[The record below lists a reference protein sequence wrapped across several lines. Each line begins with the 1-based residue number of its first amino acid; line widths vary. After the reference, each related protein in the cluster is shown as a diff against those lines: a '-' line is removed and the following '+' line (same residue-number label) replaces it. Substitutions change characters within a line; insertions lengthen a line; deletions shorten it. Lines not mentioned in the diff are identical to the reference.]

1 MFVIVVGGGNTGS
14 QLAKFLLE
22 TGHRV
27 RVIDERPVVLEK
39 LAKEIPS
46 DFIINGDGSSPAVLE
61 KAGIH
66 EAQVLAAVT
75 GSDETNLVITS
86 LGRFEF
92 NVKRVIARINN
103 SKNAW
108 LFTPEMGVD
117 VSLNQ
122 AEILARLCAE
132 EMSVGD
138 MMTMLKIRR
147 GKYSL
152 VEEKIA
158 PSAPAIGKA
167 LKDLSLP
174 NNCVISGIIRHG
186 DMILPRGTTVLE
198 EGDEI
203 LALVDDPAREQLA
216 KLLSRPSQS

>member
-1 MFVIVVGGGNTGS
+1 MYVIVVGGGNTGS
-14 QLAKFLLE
+14 QLAKFLLDAN
-22 TGHRV
+22 HKV
-27 RVIDERPVVLEK
+27 CVIEERPAVLRK
-39 LAKEIPS
+39 LETEIPQEL
-46 DFIINGDGSSPAVLE
+46 ILIGDGSSPAVLE
-61 KAGIH
+61 KANIQN
-66 EAQVLAAVT
+66 AQVLAAVT

-92 NVKRVIARINN
+92 NVPRIIARINN

-122 AEILARLCAE
+122 AEILSRLTAE
-132 EMSVGD
+132 EMSLGD

-147 GKYSL
+147 GKYSI

-158 PSAPAIGKA
+158 SGAPAIGMA

-198 EGDEI
+198 AGDEV

-216 KLLSRPSQS
+216 ILLSRPRT

>member
-1 MFVIVVGGGNTGS
+1 V
-14 QLAKFLLE
+14 LRKLE
-22 TGHRV
+22 T
-27 RVIDERPVVLEK
+27 
-39 LAKEIPS
+39 EIPQE
-46 DFIINGDGSSPAVLE
+46 FILTGDGSSPAVLE
-61 KAGIH
+61 KADIQR
-66 EAQVLAAVT
+66 AQVLAAVT

-86 LGRFEF
+86 LARFEF
-92 NVKRVIARINN
+92 NVPRIIARINN

-122 AEILARLCAE
+122 AEILSRLCAE
-132 EMSVGD
+132 EMSTGD

-147 GKYSL
+147 GKYSI

-158 PSAPAIGKA
+158 SSAPAIGMA

-186 DMILPRGTTVLE
+186 EMILPRGTTVLE
-198 EGDEI
+198 QGDEV

-216 KLLSRPSQS
+216 KLLSRPHS

>member
-1 MFVIVVGGGNTGS
+1 MYVIVVGGGNTGS
-14 QLAKFLLE
+14 QLAKFLL
-22 TGHRV
+22 GANHKLC
-27 RVIDERPVVLEK
+27 VIEERPAVLRK
-39 LAKEIPS
+39 LETEIPQE
-46 DFIINGDGSSPAVLE
+46 FILTGDGSSPAVLE
-61 KAGIH
+61 KADIQR
-66 EAQVLAAVT
+66 AQVLAAVT

-86 LGRFEF
+86 LARFEF
-92 NVKRVIARINN
+92 NVPRIIARINN

-122 AEILARLCAE
+122 AEILSRLCAE
-132 EMSVGD
+132 EMSTGD

-147 GKYSL
+147 GKYSI

-158 PSAPAIGKA
+158 SSAPAIGMA

-186 DMILPRGTTVLE
+186 EMILPRGTTVLE
-198 EGDEI
+198 QGDEV

-216 KLLSRPSQS
+216 KLLSRPHS